1 MSEKNNNVHDLSSR
15 LSNNEL
21 TYEQLEYWW
30 GVLEDSERAA
40 EYARRMLKIGKYA
53 TEKGID

>member
-1 MSEKNNNVHDLSSR
+1 MSEKNNIHDLSHK
-15 LSNNEL
+15 LNEKEL
-21 TYEQLEYWW
+21 THEQLEYWW
-30 GVLEDSERAA
+30 RVLEDSERAA

>member
-1 MSEKNNNVHDLSSR
+1 MSEKNDNVHDLSSR
-15 LSNNEL
+15 LSDKEL
-21 TYEQLEYWW
+21 TDEQLEYWW